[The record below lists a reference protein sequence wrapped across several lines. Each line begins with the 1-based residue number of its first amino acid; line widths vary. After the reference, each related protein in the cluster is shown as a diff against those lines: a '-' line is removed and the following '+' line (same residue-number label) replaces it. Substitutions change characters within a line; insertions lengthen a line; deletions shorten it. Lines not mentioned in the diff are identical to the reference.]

1 MTELIL
7 LVAACLLGAF
17 GIDFMRRKK
26 APPPP
31 PQEDIMESTEDGLD
45 DIEADIVD
53 TGGDNLFRRLL
64 DKHGKR

>member
-7 LVAACLLGAF
+7 LVATCLLGAF
-17 GIDFMRRKK
+17 GIDFLRRKK

-31 PQEDIMESTEDGLD
+31 PEDIMESTKDGLD

-53 TGGDNLFRRLL
+53 TGDDNLFRRLL